1 VIGKVTREDHPQ
13 VMNAAIRLY
22 ADAAN
27 SKTKL
32 ENGFELSD
40 YDRRVL
46 KFAEDYSRNILA
58 IDVNLETD
66 EMLDETWKLFSK
78 YMTQD
83 EVGIK
88 QVFIDQHWK
97 LKQTA

>member
-88 QVFIDQHWK
+88 QIFIDKHWK
-97 LKQTA
+97 EKQTA